1 MKQLLSTLSII
12 IYKALDALKQRSP
25 FWWAI
30 VQCVLWL
37 SFILIS
43 TNVLPTFGYKELV
56 LVFLGTLISG
66 VGSRTS
72 AKLNQS
78 SQSKVSAESF
88 KTGLSNATKDISDTK
103 DKLSPKENKVSVR
116 NKLLDREQWIDE
128 KVDKC
133 QIVLHHSVSSSSDS
147 IVKTWNSNKD
157 RVGTAYSI
165 DKDGTINQHFPD
177 DEWAYHLYVNAPGN
191 RIDKKYKSRD
201 LELNKQS
208 IGIELVS
215 MGGLTKRNGN
225 WYTIYKTKVD
235 NSLVYETQYR
245 GYKGFEKYTPEQIES
260 LEKLLIQL
268 VHKYNIPI
276 KKDYTFIFNISNEAL
291 NSEPGV
297 YSHVS
302 YRTDKSDCYP
312 DSNLIKMLNSLWEK
326 I

>member
-1 MKQLLSTLSII
+1 MKQLISTLSLLV
-12 IYKALDALKQRSP
+12 YRLLDSLKQKNP

-30 VQCVLWL
+30 VQGILWL

-43 TNVLPTFGYKELV
+43 MDIIPSFGYKELI
-56 LVFLGTLISG
+56 LIFLGSLISG
-66 VGSRTS
+66 VGSRTTS
-72 AKLNQS
+72 KLNQPTINADKFKLNLEKS
-78 SQSKVSAESF
+78 TKVIEESVPVMNLVRQ
-88 KTGLSNATKDISDTK
+88 KPL
-103 DKLSPKENKVSVR
+103 NKG
-116 NKLLDREQWIDE
+116 QWISE
-128 KVDKC
+128 KVDKK

-147 IVKTWNSNKD
+147 IINSWNSNKD
-157 RVGTAYSI
+157 RIGTAYSI

-177 DEWAYHLYVNAPGN
+177 DEWAYHLWVGAVGN
-191 RIDKKYKSRD
+191 RVDKKYKRRD
-201 LELNKQS
+201 EILNKES

-215 MGGLTKRNGN
+215 MGGLTKRNED

-235 NSLVYETQYR
+235 NSLVYEVPFR

-268 VHKYNIPI
+268 IHKYNIPI
-276 KKDYTFIFNISNEAL
+276 KKDYTFMFNISNEAL
-291 NSEPGV
+291 NSEPGI

-312 DSNLIKMLNSLWEK
+312 DTNLIKMLNSLWEK